1 MKNKIDNGVHWF
13 DNKEDEKNITEVQ
26 RKLMES
32 QDLNYIR
39 LNLQKEQK
47 KVAKLE
53 DQLRMTAGTSRPK
66 CHIVF
71 GFKASKS
78 SQEFLKGGEM
88 SALKCGYS
96 NKELGKM
103 KKELQD
109 RKARL
114 DELRIIK
121 DKLENQRTIRND
133 KDVQRRETVAKET
146 KGRAAVY
153 KWSRIRK

>member
-103 KKELQD
+103 KKELNLMLMMDDTCQTM
-109 RKARL
+109 RRF
-114 DELRIIK
+114 
-121 DKLENQRTIRND
+121 RTSFVHRG
-133 KDVQRRETVAKET
+133 DVE
-146 KGRAAVY
+146 G
-153 KWSRIRK
+153 IF